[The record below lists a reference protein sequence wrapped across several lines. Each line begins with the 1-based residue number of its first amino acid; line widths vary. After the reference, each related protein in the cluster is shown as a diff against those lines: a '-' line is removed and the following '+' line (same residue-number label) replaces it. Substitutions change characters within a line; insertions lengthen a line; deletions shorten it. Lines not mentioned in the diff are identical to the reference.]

1 MTEQPYLIEV
11 QIADAYREAVSEE
24 WVRRLVEEVLRA
36 EGCAQGGVTV
46 VISGEEEIRALNRDF
61 LGNDAPTDV
70 LSFPATD
77 VGAEPFVTPDEEAAS
92 YLGDVIISYPT
103 AAAQAA
109 QQGHPVQDELA
120 LLVVHGC
127 LHLLGYDH
135 ADEES
140 ERQMW
145 ARQEAILAA
154 RRAQGLNSPKTQP

>member
-1 MTEQPYLIEV
+1 MTENAEQAYSIEV
-11 QIADAYREAVSEE
+11 QIDEPYREALSEA
-24 WVRRLVEEVLRA
+24 WLRGLVEAVLRA
-36 EGCAQGGVTV
+36 EGCLRGQLTL
-46 VISGEEEIRALNRDF
+46 VITGDEEIRSLNRDF

-70 LSFPATD
+70 LSFPATE
-77 VGAEPFVTPDEEAAS
+77 GTAEPFIVPEEEAAN

-103 AAAQAA
+103 AALQAA
-109 QQGHPVQDELA
+109 EQGHAIEEELA

-140 ERQMW
+140 EQRMW

-154 RRAQGLNSPKTQP
+154 WRAS